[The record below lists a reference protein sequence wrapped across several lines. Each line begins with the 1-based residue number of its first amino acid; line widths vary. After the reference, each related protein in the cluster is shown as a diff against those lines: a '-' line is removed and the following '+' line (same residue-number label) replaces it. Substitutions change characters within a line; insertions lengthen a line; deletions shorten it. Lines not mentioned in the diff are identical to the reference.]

1 MNNLNIKNI
10 FSNNIIQNKS
20 GAETNIT
27 IGDFSVSTLVDSN
40 TFKSAVSADYVV
52 NKIKTTKQN
61 EIVKT
66 TDLYELKYNECMMY
80 IDNAI
85 DVGLTDIIFSVG
97 ISYFGYQNYNSYE
110 CLLYM
115 EKKLKDNNFLT
126 LIKSR
131 KDIFISWKHF

>member
-110 CLLYM
+110 CLLYI

>member
-20 GAETNIT
+20 GTETNIT

-61 EIVKT
+61 EIIKT

-110 CLLYM
+110 CLLYI